1 MAHSSNTTFSPIW
14 QHIVDHRLLFCISL
28 PVCFAT
34 LVVLVSFMP
43 KMYKST
49 FVIAPETEQ
58 AVEVNR
64 AITLNQPA
72 NYDLGIARTD
82 NAIKPYGY
90 SDVLKSDAFLYELL
104 ACEVSTLDG
113 SFSGK
118 VGDYLTFHQKQAFW
132 WAWINNIFGSEPQP
146 IDYATPHEWYTRQEV
161 DLINGLRKSITVKM
175 DYESKFVTIS
185 CMAQDPAVAT
195 QLARHINEHLLRSI
209 DDYETQKMLG
219 MLEQLQIRSDEAEKA
234 YQDALAVGASNAATL
249 KEIVE
254 SFKRQ
259 QVVLQGQIVHHPAFT
274 TLTEPSFQYRK
285 AAPSRWKMP
294 LVLTLILGIC
304 LLAWVNRKEIIRF
317 L

>member
-1 MAHSSNTTFSPIW
+1 MPSIW
-14 QHIVDHRLLFCISL
+14 RRYRRVTDGTHIHLCASAWDADDDLQGGGEERLL
-28 PVCFAT
+28 A
-34 LVVLVSFMP
+34 
-43 KMYKST
+43 
-49 FVIAPETEQ
+49 
-58 AVEVNR
+58 
-64 AITLNQPA
+64 
-72 NYDLGIARTD
+72 
-82 NAIKPYGY
+82 
-90 SDVLKSDAFLYELL
+90 
-104 ACEVSTLDG
+104 LDG
-113 SFSGK
+113 LL
-118 VGDYLTFHQKQAFW
+118 D
-132 WAWINNIFGSEPQP
+132 
-146 IDYATPHEWYTRQEV
+146 
-161 DLINGLRKSITVKM
+161 
-175 DYESKFVTIS
+175 ES
-185 CMAQDPAVAT
+185 
-195 QLARHINEHLLRSI
+195 REHLLRSI

-219 MLEQLQIRSDEAEKA
+219 MLEQLQIRSDEAEKS